1 MKISSLPGWLAL
13 VCLAAL
19 PLPGFAADAGKTGA
33 DVQALVDK
41 YGCMSCHGLVH
52 KQVGPGFAQVA
63 GRYHLDPNAPVT
75 LAGRIRNGAVG
86 NWGRLVMP
94 RQPHMSEAESLQ
106 LSHWVLDRPPAP

>member
-1 MKISSLPGWLAL
+1 MKNYSLPRVLACL
-13 VCLAAL
+13 CLAGL
-19 PLPGFAADAGKTGA
+19 PAIGFAAETKAPA
-33 DVQALVDK
+33 PDVQKLVDQ

-63 GRYHLDPNAPVT
+63 DRYRLDPAAPAT

-94 RQPHMSEAESLQ
+94 RQPHMTEAESLE
-106 LSHWVLDRPPAP
+106 LSRWVLNRPPAP